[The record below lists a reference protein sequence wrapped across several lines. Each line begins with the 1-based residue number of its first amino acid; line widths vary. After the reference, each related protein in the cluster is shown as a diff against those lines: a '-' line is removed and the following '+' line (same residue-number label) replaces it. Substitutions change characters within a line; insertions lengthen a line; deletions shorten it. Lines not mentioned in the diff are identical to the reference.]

1 MKFIPQ
7 RDYILASPKSANIT
21 KSGLHL
27 VKGQIQG
34 GQEVATMVFAEVVA
48 ASAGFRN
55 ENGVDIWM
63 PFATG
68 DHIAYHPSAAQEI
81 HDGKERFHLVKL
93 NAVLCRVENFS
104 EVIDV
109 LGEDSNND

>member
-27 VKGQIQG
+27 VKGQMQG
-34 GQEVATMVFAEVVA
+34 GQEVATMVFAEVIAVA
-48 ASAGFRN
+48 AGFRN
-55 ENGVDIWM
+55 ENGVDIHV
-63 PFATG
+63 PFG
-68 DHIAYHPSAAQEI
+68 PGEHIAYHPSAAQEI
-81 HDGKERFHLVKL
+81 SDGKQRFHLIKL
-93 NAVLCRVENFS
+93 NAVLCRVEDFS

-109 LGEDSNND
+109 LGEDS